1 MENISRFNLVRHLE
15 KRNLLIAVNSVAA
28 LSIFYFGYDQGVMG
42 GVNNNRN
49 FAETMGYGY
58 FSEKE
63 NQVIVTK
70 SALKGGI
77 VSPARSP
84 ARLKCDCKGLIS
96 HDSET
101 YM

>member
-1 MENISRFNLVRHLE
+1 MENISRYNVVRHLE
-15 KRNLLIAVNSVAA
+15 KRKLLIAVNSVAA

-58 FSEKE
+58 WSPEQ
-63 NQVIVTK
+63 NQVVVTK

-77 VSPARSP
+77 VS
-84 ARLKCDCKGLIS
+84 
-96 HDSET
+96 
-101 YM
+101 